1 MTALVL
7 AAALLLQQRPL
18 QQQSSDTTAQAVSRA
33 TISGV
38 GLAVAE
44 VRGALDLFRRAV
56 FNDPDAVV
64 VERAQLLRGK
74 CDALATAARQA
85 PARICRTC
93 FHGAQPEIE
102 RYRTSLGSTVQT
114 GVRCVGTVDGLVR
127 QRNASAALKR
137 GFRPLSQQLIA
148 GMLPYENAIHA
159 LRLALGLEVPVQV
172 QRSAPLVRRPR

>member
-1 MTALVL
+1 MTALLL
-7 AAALLLQQRPL
+7 ATALLLQQGPL
-18 QQQSSDTTAQAVSRA
+18 LPQAPDTTAEGVSRQ
-33 TISGV
+33 TISSV

-64 VERAQLLRGK
+64 VERARLLRAK

-93 FHGAQPEIE
+93 FHGAQPDIE
-102 RYRTSLGSTVQT
+102 RYRTSLRTTVQT
-114 GVRCVGTVDGLVR
+114 SARCVGAVDRLER
-127 QRNASAALKR
+127 EHNASAALKR

-148 GMLPYENAIHA
+148 GLLPYENAIHGI
-159 LRLALGLEVPVQV
+159 RLALGLEVPL
-172 QRSAPLVRRPR
+172 QRTAPPPRRPR

>member
-1 MTALVL
+1 MTALL
-7 AAALLLQQRPL
+7 FASLLLLQQQPF
-18 QQQSSDTTAQAVSRA
+18 QAQAQDTTPEGVSRQ
-33 TISGV
+33 TISSV

-64 VERAQLLRGK
+64 VERARLLRTK

-102 RYRTSLGSTVQT
+102 RYRTSLRATVQT
-114 GVRCVGTVDGLVR
+114 TTRCVNTVDGLTR
-127 QRNASAALKR
+127 ARNAGAALKR
-137 GFRPLSQQLIA
+137 GFRPLSQQIIA
-148 GMLPYENAIHA
+148 GLLPYETAIHGI
-159 LRLALGLEVPVQV
+159 RLALGLEVPI
-172 QRSAPLVRRPR
+172 QRAAPPPRRPR